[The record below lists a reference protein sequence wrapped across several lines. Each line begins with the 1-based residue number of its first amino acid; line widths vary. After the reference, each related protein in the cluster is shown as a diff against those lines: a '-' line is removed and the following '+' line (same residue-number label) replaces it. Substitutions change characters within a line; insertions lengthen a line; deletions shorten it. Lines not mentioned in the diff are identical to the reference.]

1 MELTVDSISCRS
13 EISQTTDLNPS
24 ACQVQRDLTLC
35 GDAMKRNL
43 AALAVIL
50 FVTLAVRLPCLNTPF
65 ERDEGEYAYIAWR
78 LEHDEL
84 PYRNWVDQK
93 PPGIFWVY
101 RIALSLPVE
110 PIRAVH
116 LIGLLSAA
124 ASACALFFLA
134 RRFTEDVWATGAA
147 ALFALLLADPM
158 INGTAANTELF
169 MLLPLILSQLAFFP
183 SAAAARHR
191 AYWMIACGV
200 LTGLAIAFKQVA
212 AINWLFLVAMY
223 PLFIP
228 REKRWPRT
236 LVFAGW
242 SAAGAA
248 IVWGVIALYFF
259 LKGALGDL
267 VYNVFTHNLEYVRAI
282 PGAMRWNF
290 CLETLSR
297 LSPTQAIIWI
307 MSAAGLVALF
317 RKGRRKSLIFWSGW
331 MLTSIIAVSAS
342 GYFFPHYFQQALPA
356 LALTA
361 VLGAE
366 WFCSLRSWSAW
377 PAWSRTALFGLLLFL
392 LPVIRI
398 WPFLFRYTPAEAV
411 RKIYPNNY
419 FAEMPEL
426 AARLRAATGPD
437 DRIFIFGAEP
447 ELLFY
452 AQRISATRYI
462 FLMPLYGPYA
472 DALKKQGE
480 AVDEI
485 TLSRPTAAGYLPN
498 SLFNMPGSEQY
509 FTRWTLGYLKKD
521 FRIDT
526 YLVVGLSG
534 ALRFLPA
541 VGDQQP
547 TLLAGEGVFGA
558 MFLRK

>member
-1 MELTVDSISCRS
+1 
-13 EISQTTDLNPS
+13 
-24 ACQVQRDLTLC
+24 
-35 GDAMKRNL
+35 MKRNL

-50 FVTLAVRLPCLNTPF
+50 FVTLAVRLPCLNIPF

-78 LEHDEL
+78 LEYDEL

-93 PPGIFWVY
+93 PPGIFWAY
-101 RIALSLPVE
+101 WIALRLPFE

-116 LIGLLSAA
+116 LLGLLSAA

-134 RRFTEDVWATGAA
+134 RRFTRDAWAAGAA
-147 ALFALLLADPM
+147 VLFALLLADPM

-183 SAAAARHR
+183 SAAAVRHS
-191 AYWMIACGV
+191 AYCMIACGA
-200 LTGLAIAFKQVA
+200 LTGFAIAFKQVA

-223 PLFIP
+223 PLFIT

-248 IVWGVIALYFF
+248 IVWGLIALYFS

-267 VYNVFTHNLEYVRAI
+267 VYNVFTHNLDYVRAI
-282 PGAMRWNF
+282 PGALRWELF
-290 CLETLSR
+290 LETLAR

-307 MSAAGLVALF
+307 MSGAGLLALF
-317 RKGRRKSLIFWSGW
+317 LRGRRKSLIFWSGW
-331 MLTSIIAVSAS
+331 MLTSMMGVSAS

-356 LALTA
+356 LAVTA

-366 WFCSLRSWSAW
+366 WFCSVRSWNAL
-377 PAWSRTALFGLLLFL
+377 PVWSRSVLFGLLLFL

-472 DALKKQGE
+472 DALKKQRE
-480 AVDEI
+480 AVEEI
-485 TLSRPTAAGYLPN
+485 TLNRPTVAGYLPN
-498 SLFNMPGSEQY
+498 SLFFNLPGSEQY
-509 FTRWTLGYLKKD
+509 FTRWTLGYFKKD
-521 FRIDT
+521 FRVDT
-526 YLVVGLSG
+526 YLVVDLSG

-541 VGDQQP
+541 VGDRRP
-547 TLLAGEGVFGA
+547 TLAAGERVLGA
-558 MFLRK
+558 MLLRK

>member
-1 MELTVDSISCRS
+1 
-13 EISQTTDLNPS
+13 
-24 ACQVQRDLTLC
+24 
-35 GDAMKRNL
+35 MKSNL
-43 AALAVIL
+43 AALALIL
-50 FVTLAVRLPCLNTPF
+50 FVTLAVRLPCLDTPF

-78 LEHDEL
+78 LDHDEL

-93 PPGIFWVY
+93 PPGIFWAY

-116 LIGLLSAA
+116 LMGLLFAA

-134 RRFTEDVWATGAA
+134 RRFTSDIWATGAA
-147 ALFALLLADPM
+147 ALFGLLLADPM

-169 MLLPLILSQLAFFP
+169 MLLPLILAQLAFFP
-183 SAAAARHR
+183 SAANLRHR
-191 AYWMIACGV
+191 VYWMIACGA

-223 PLFIP
+223 PLFIA
-228 REKRWPRT
+228 REKRWFRT

-248 IVWGVIALYFF
+248 IVWGLIALYFS
-259 LKGALGDL
+259 LKGALGEL
-267 VYNVFTHNLEYVRAI
+267 VYNVFTHNLEYVQAI
-282 PGAMRWNF
+282 PAVLRWQLF
-290 CLETLSR
+290 LETLAR

-307 MSAAGLVALF
+307 MSAAGFLALYL
-317 RKGRRKSLIFWSGW
+317 RGNRKSLIFWSGW
-331 MLTSIIAVSAS
+331 MLTSMVGVSAS

-356 LALTA
+356 LAVTA

-366 WFCSLRSWSAW
+366 WFCSARSWK
-377 PAWSRTALFGLLLFL
+377 ALPVWARRALLGLLLFL

-398 WPFLFRYTPAEAV
+398 WPFLFRYTPAEAL

-426 AARLRAATGPD
+426 GARLRAATGPD

-472 DALKKQGE
+472 DALQKQGE
-480 AVDEI
+480 AVEEI

-498 SLFNMPGSEQY
+498 SLFFNLPGSEQH
-509 FTRWTLGYLKKD
+509 FTRWTLGYFKKE
-521 FRIDT
+521 FRVDT
-526 YLVVGLSG
+526 YLVAGLSG

-541 VGDQQP
+541 VGDQRP
-547 TLLAGEGVFGA
+547 TLAAGERILGA
-558 MFLRK
+558 MLLRK